1 MIPLL
6 LLSYKGISQKIT
18 QDSVVILTQEQ
29 AKQVVKD
36 LEERKYL
43 KREVVAYRQQ
53 ISYLETYKQNIDSL
67 NSQLNSKIKI
77 LRKSL
82 ESQEEL
88 TNLEAKENKHLKDQ
102 IDKLKKQRL
111 FGGIGAGLLVI
122 LLVI

>member
-6 LLSYKGISQKIT
+6 LLNYKGISQNTTK
-18 QDSVVILTQEQ
+18 DSVVILSHDQ
-29 AKQVVKD
+29 AKEVVKD

-43 KREVVAYRQQ
+43 KREVVAYKQQ
-53 ISYLETYKQNIDSL
+53 ISYLENYKQNIDSL

-88 TNLEAKENKHLKDQ
+88 TNLEVKENKYLKDQ

-111 FGGIGAGLLVI
+111 FGGIGAGLLII
-122 LLVI
+122 LLII